1 MFCKS
6 FSAFFITTNNEAMC
20 FYGKSYC
27 KHVHI
32 CVQCVN
38 LALRRYSNKVELNL
52 ALALKI
58 FSKLHVWKHEP
69 CQ

>member
-1 MFCKS
+1 MFFKS
-6 FSAFFITTNNEAMC
+6 FSAFFITINNEAMC

-27 KHVHI
+27 KHVRI

-38 LALRRYSNKVELNL
+38 LASRRYNNKVELNL
-52 ALALKI
+52 ALALRI
-58 FSKLHVWKHEP
+58 FSKLHVWTNET